1 MNVGEQRE
9 IQCYESK
16 GGHVVIP
23 LYPNFTT
30 EETVFL
36 MNKEVDLED
45 EKKIRKI
52 HETTNH
58 KSENNM
64 LHAYQNA
71 GKLTD
76 TVRKAIKKV
85 IETCGVCQK
94 YKKSQGKPKVSLTK
108 VTDFNQIVTIDL
120 KQFDGVNVLW
130 LIDSFTRFIQGVVLK
145 NKEAE
150 TVIEAMNSTWNWRFG
165 FPSIGF
171 WADNGPEFQ
180 NGDME
185 ELASKL
191 KFSVRFGPTYSPWS
205 NGLNERNHY
214 SADLTVRKVRETDKK
229 ITLQKAVDMAAW
241 THNTNTNILGY
252 DPMSLVTGK
261 SVTIPGISTGNIA
274 MESMFDSEAVKRV
287 MERHHE
293 VMKEFREIE
302 YSTKLKKAAVQQN
315 KKFKEIKYEEDDW
328 VFYQGKDKKAWNG
341 PVRVHAHRGRDVY
354 VFANGNLKKIADCK
368 VQPYRVHTEENTF
381 RSKNK
386 KEIDSDDIHGRNEKM
401 KGPKTRSR
409 SKSER
414 EEKNDVIG
422 AYWMTKQNSECFDP
436 FTIYVV
442 EVHKKDHGLPD
453 LWRQKSER

>member
-1 MNVGEQRE
+1 M
-9 IQCYESK
+9 
-16 GGHVVIP
+16 
-23 LYPNFTT
+23 
-30 EETVFL
+30 
-36 MNKEVDLED
+36 
-45 EKKIRKI
+45 
-52 HETTNH
+52 
-58 KSENNM
+58 
-64 LHAYQNA
+64 
-71 GKLTD
+71 
-76 TVRKAIKKV
+76 
-85 IETCGVCQK
+85 
-94 YKKSQGKPKVSLTK
+94 
-108 VTDFNQIVTIDL
+108 
-120 KQFDGVNVLW
+120 
-130 LIDSFTRFIQGVVLK
+130 LK

-165 FPSIGF
+165 FSSIGF

-214 SADLTVRKVRETDKK
+214 LADFTVRKVRETDKK

-252 DPMSLVTGK
+252 DPMSLVTEK
-261 SVTIPGISTGNIA
+261 SVTFPGISTGNIA
-274 MESMFDSEAVKRV
+274 TESMFDSEAVKRV

-381 RSKNK
+381 R
-386 KEIDSDDIHGRNEKM
+386 KEINSDESNEK
-401 KGPKTRSR
+401 PK
-409 SKSER
+409 
-414 EEKNDVIG
+414 
-422 AYWMTKQNSECFDP
+422 Q
-436 FTIYVV
+436 
-442 EVHKKDHGLPD
+442 
-453 LWRQKSER
+453 